1 MSREKALTLEALRVL
16 DAIDRRGSF
25 AAAADELGKVPSAL
39 SYTVQKLEDELDL
52 TLFDRSGHR
61 TRFTPVGRLLLEQ
74 GRHLLQAS
82 NQLVESARALERG
95 WETSLTLAVD
105 GILPCRLLFPAI
117 AALQQQ
123 TDTDIRLSHEILAGS
138 WEALETGRA
147 DLAIATLQEDI
158 PINAGIKTQLL
169 YREVFVYVAHPA
181 HPIHRENSPI
191 SAEVL
196 QGYRAIAVADTA
208 RHKPPLTFNL
218 LNRQSRLTVSTMQD
232 KVDALRAG
240 LGISTLPQAWLG
252 DIVKRGELK
261 EIAGLER
268 LAANVVLAWRRDAMG
283 KAKSWLIRELPA
295 LLERREN
302 SAAP

>member
-1 MSREKALTLEALRVL
+1 MSREKALTLDALRVL

-52 TLFDRSGHR
+52 SLFDRSGHK

-82 NQLVESARALERG
+82 NQLVEAARALERG

-105 GILPCRLLFPAI
+105 GILPCHRLFPAI
-117 AALQQQ
+117 EALLSQ
-123 TDTDIRLSHEILAGS
+123 TDTDVRLSHEILAGS

-147 DLAIATLQEDI
+147 DLAIAALQDEVQEHS
-158 PINAGIKTQLL
+158 GIKTQLL
-169 YREVFVYVAHPA
+169 YRETFMYVAHPD
-181 HPIHRENSPI
+181 HPIHDEQAPI
-191 SAEVL
+191 STEVL
-196 QGYRAIAVADTA
+196 QKYRAIAVADTA
-208 RHKPPLTFNL
+208 RHKPSLTFNL
-218 LNRQSRLTVSTMQD
+218 LNRQPRLTVSTMRD
-232 KVDALRAG
+232 KVDALKAG

-252 DIVKRGELK
+252 DMLKRGELK
-261 EIAGLER
+261 EIAGAEHQH
-268 LAANVVLAWRRDAMG
+268 ADVVLAWRRDAMG

-295 LLERREN
+295 LLARRED

>member
-1 MSREKALTLEALRVL
+1 MSREKALTLDALRVL

-25 AAAADELGKVPSAL
+25 AAAADEMGKVPSAL

-52 TLFDRSGHR
+52 SLFDRSGHK

-82 NQLVESARALERG
+82 NQLVEAARALERG

-105 GILPCRLLFPAI
+105 GILPCRGLFPAI
-117 AALQQQ
+117 EALLGQ

-147 DLAIATLQEDI
+147 DLAIAALQDEVQVHS
-158 PINAGIKTQLL
+158 GIKTQLL
-169 YREVFVYVAHPA
+169 YRETFMYVAHPD
-181 HPIHRENSPI
+181 HPIHDEQAPI
-191 SAEVL
+191 STEVL
-196 QGYRAIAVADTA
+196 QKYRAIAVADTA
-208 RHKPPLTFNL
+208 RHKPSLTFNL
-218 LNRQSRLTVSTMQD
+218 LNRQPRLTVSTMRD
-232 KVDALRAG
+232 KVDALKAG

-252 DIVKRGELK
+252 DMLKRGELK
-261 EIAGLER
+261 EIAGAEHQH
-268 LAANVVLAWRRDAMG
+268 ADVVLAWRRDAMG

-295 LLERREN
+295 LLARRED

>member
-1 MSREKALTLEALRVL
+1 MSREKALTLDALRVL

-52 TLFDRSGHR
+52 SLFDRSGHK
-61 TRFTPVGRLLLEQ
+61 TRFTPVGRLLLDQ

-82 NQLVESARALERG
+82 NQLVEAARALERG

-105 GILPCRLLFPAI
+105 GILPSRSLFPAI
-117 AALQQQ
+117 NSLLGQ
-123 TDTDIRLSHEILAGS
+123 TETDIRLSHEILAGS
-138 WEALETGRA
+138 WEALETGQA
-147 DLAIATLQEDI
+147 DLAIAVLQEDI
-158 PINAGIKTQLL
+158 PVHSGIKTQPL
-169 YREVFVYVAHPA
+169 YQETFVYVAHPD
-181 HPIHRENSPI
+181 HPIHRETAPI

-232 KVDALRAG
+232 KVEALRAG

-252 DIVKRGELK
+252 NMLSRGELK
-261 EIAGLER
+261 EIAGIER
-268 LAANVVLAWRRDAMG
+268 LRAQVVLAWRRDSMG
-283 KAKSWLIRELPA
+283 QAKSWLIRQLPT
-295 LLERREN
+295 LLERKET
-302 SAAP
+302 SAAS